1 MKTTLSVLR
10 THDGSGSC
18 TLDFTE
24 FAALQQYLQAL
35 RRAFC
40 GLQADGASGK
50 LSLPQAAA
58 ALESLGYALD
68 MQPQGAFYKLV
79 ESFDFERN
87 GQLHLDTFVA
97 LAVQLRNARRC
108 FEMFD
113 PRRTGHVALDFN
125 QLVWVMAQL

>member
-1 MKTTLSVLR
+1 
-10 THDGSGSC
+10 
-18 TLDFTE
+18 
-24 FAALQQYLQAL
+24 
-35 RRAFC
+35 
-40 GLQADGASGK
+40 
-50 LSLPQAAA
+50 
-58 ALESLGYALD
+58 

-79 ESFDFERN
+79 ESFDFERT
-87 GQLHLDTFVA
+87 GHLHLDTFVA